1 MGHVGPHSSR
11 MGAPRGCI
19 LAWAPESRS
28 NHLRLLLELTF
39 GALVRQLLKNHPF
52 HFIEARLTILIALV
66 GTLSTATSVRAQLT
80 GQLGAHDPSTVIK
93 ADGRYYYFATG
104 QGIASRSSANKTAWT
119 GDPSVFSTQPA
130 WTTQAIPSF
139 TGHFWAPDVA
149 YFNGKYHL
157 YYSASE
163 WGTIDSAI
171 GLVTTPSL
179 SNPTWTDQG
188 KVVQSDAVWEA
199 GPNTDTTGFNAI
211 DPSILADTNGKVWM
225 AFGSYSSGIL
235 VTELDPATGKRLNP
249 STLSATLVANN
260 APGGGWGSTVEGAAL
275 TKHDGMY
282 YLFVNY
288 GGCCSGVDSTYDIRV
303 GRSVSPTGPFLDKSG
318 VDMRNGGGT
327 IFLDDDGRRIG
338 PGHFSLLSD
347 AGQDSF
353 GYHFYNGDVN
363 GAPTYELRNLY
374 WTSDAW
380 PSYAVVNPNWLGTSS
395 SNWSAVANWSTGGV
409 PNGVGHDANFTGN
422 AFNRYSVAVDGGGK
436 TVSSINFRSAAAYT
450 VGVNGGSALTLDSL
464 AGDAATVNV
473 FDGSHTIAAP
483 VTAADSL
490 GVDVVPA
497 ASTLTLS
504 GSVAGSALRKYGAG
518 KLALGGNNAFTSS
531 VFVKRGTLEISG
543 AVIAGQ
549 FSSVGHFTADTAT
562 MIVRGTGSF
571 TASADLNIGDTGD
584 GSTPATGTLELRDS
598 AAVTVNATGGFYVGS
613 GFSAGTRA
621 VGTVNHTGG
630 TLTAS
635 GNFDGAFIVGG
646 RGSALASGTYN
657 LSGGA
662 VTASTNVQIGGRGT
676 GVVSQSG
683 GTFNAN
689 SYLAIGRFNGAT
701 GSWNISAGTLNQTN
715 AARSLIVGE
724 EGNGTLTVGGN
735 GAVNVAGPLRLAS
748 LATAVGAVNLNGGVL
763 TAAQVTKGSG
773 SGTFNFNGGTLRA
786 SANQSAFMQG
796 LTLANV
802 DAGGAMIDTQAFNLT
817 VAQPLVQKSA
827 LGSTLD
833 GGLTKLGAGTLY
845 LTGASTYSGGT
856 FINAGR
862 VVVSNVT
869 GSGLGTG
876 WVTVAPAGTLGGS
889 GFIGANVVNNGV
901 VNPGVGAGVLTINA
915 GFSQQPGG
923 VLHIDVGGVANFD
936 RLVVNGTA
944 ALDGTLKLS
953 LINGFTLTTPTSFD
967 VLDGTTLTGR
977 FVALDLPALSGFL
990 WDASQLYVTGSLAVV
1005 PQFEADFNSNGRV
1018 DADDLAILRGGYG
1031 STAAGRA
1038 TGDATGDGVV
1048 DGSDFLV
1055 WQRQLG
1061 GGAAETTAT
1070 TAVPEPAA
1078 AILAAFSLVL
1088 VRRRPRI

>member
-1 MGHVGPHSSR
+1 MHFRV
-11 MGAPRGCI
+11 
-19 LAWAPESRS
+19 
-28 NHLRLLLELTF
+28 LLKFTA
-39 GALVRQLLKNHPF
+39 GALARQLLKNRQL
-52 HFIEARLTILIALV
+52 HFVAAKLTVRIALI
-66 GTLSTATSVRAQLT
+66 GALSIALPVRAQLT

-104 QGIASRSSANKTAWT
+104 QGIVSRSSANKTAWT
-119 GDPSVFSTQPA
+119 GGPSVFGTQPT

-157 YYSASE
+157 YYSASA

-179 SNPTWTDQG
+179 SNPVWTDQG

-211 DPSILADTNGKVWM
+211 DPSILVDNATNKVWM

-235 VTELDPATGKRLNP
+235 VTELDPVTGKRLNP

-260 APGGGWGSTVEGAAL
+260 TPGGGWGSTVEGAAL

-288 GGCCSGVDSTYDIRV
+288 GGCCSGIDSSYDIRV
-303 GRSVSPTGPFLDKSG
+303 GRSASPSGPFLDKNG

-353 GYHFYNGDVN
+353 GYHFYNGDAN
-363 GAPTYELRNLY
+363 GAPTYELRNLH
-374 WTSDAW
+374 WTADAW
-380 PSYAVVNPNWLGTSS
+380 PSYAAVNPNWLGASN
-395 SNWSAVANWSTGGV
+395 SNWSTVANWSTGGV
-409 PNGVGHDANFTGN
+409 PNGVGHDANFTAN
-422 AFNRYSVAVDGGGK
+422 SFNRYSVAIDGGGK
-436 TVSSINFRSAAAYT
+436 TISSINFRSTAAYT
-450 VGVNGGSALTLDSL
+450 VGASGGNALTLDSL
-464 AGDAATVNV
+464 VGDAATINV

-483 VTAADSL
+483 MTAADSL
-490 GVDVVPA
+490 GVNVVPA

-504 GSVAGSALRKYGAG
+504 GPVTGSALRKYGVG
-518 KLALGGNNAFTSS
+518 KLAIGGTNAYTGS
-531 VFVKRGTLEISG
+531 VFVKRGILEITG
-543 AVIAGQ
+543 AVSAGQ
-549 FSSVGHFTADTAT
+549 FSSVGQSTADTAT

-571 TASADLNIGDTGD
+571 TTSADLNIGDTGD
-584 GSTPATGTLELRDS
+584 GATPATGTLELRDS
-598 AAVTVNATGGFYVGS
+598 AAVTVNATGGIYVGS

-621 VGTVNHTGG
+621 VGTVNQTGG

-662 VTASTNVQIGGRGT
+662 ITANTNVQIGGRGT
-676 GVVSQSG
+676 GVVNQSG

-689 SYLAIGRFNGAT
+689 SYLAIGRFNGST
-701 GSWNISAGTLNQTN
+701 GSWNISAGTLNQSS

-724 EGNGTLTVGGN
+724 EGNGTLTLTGN
-735 GAVNVAGPLRLAS
+735 GAVNLAGPLRLAS
-748 LATAVGAVNLNGGVL
+748 LATAVGVINLNGGVL

-773 SGTFNFNGGTLRA
+773 SGTLNLNGGALRA
-786 SANQSAFMQG
+786 SANQSIYMQG
-796 LTLANV
+796 LTAANV
-802 DAGGAMIDTQAFNLT
+802 DIGGAIIDSQAFTITL
-817 VAQPLVQKSA
+817 AQPLDHKSA
-827 LGSTLD
+827 LGATPD
-833 GGLTKLGAGTLY
+833 GGLTKSGSGGLI
-845 LTGASTYSGGT
+845 LTAANTYTGGT
-856 FINAGR
+856 FVNAGR
-862 VVVSNVT
+862 LLVNNAA
-869 GSGLGTG
+869 GSGVGTG
-876 WVTVAPAGTLGGS
+876 LVTVATAGTLGGT
-889 GFIGANVVNNGV
+889 GVIGANVLNQGTLD
-901 VNPGVGAGVLTINA
+901 PGVGTGVLTLN
-915 GFSQQPGG
+915 GDLSQQSDAT
-923 VLHIDVGGVANFD
+923 LHIDVGGLSSFD

-944 ALDGTLKLS
+944 ALDGTLRLALVS
-953 LINGFTLTTPTSFD
+953 GFAATAPATFD
-967 VLDGTTLTGR
+967 ILDGNTLSGA
-977 FVALDLPALSGFL
+977 FAVLDLPVLNGFV
-990 WDASQLYVTGSLAVV
+990 WDSSQLYVTGALAVV
-1005 PQFEADFNSNGRV
+1005 PQFEADFDSNGRV
-1018 DADDLAILRGGYG
+1018 DANDLTSLREGFG
-1031 STAAGRA
+1031 STIAARA

-1061 GGAAETTAT
+1061 SGAAAT
-1070 TAVPEPAA
+1070 PVTSAVPEPAA
-1078 AILAAFSLVL
+1078 TILAAFSLVL